1 MHIETIGKIFTLKAD
16 KQPKQHNRMKFRIN
30 LSQHSIVKWLIKY
43 VHAFSR
49 KMHIE
54 TIGKIP
60 QICLIPK
67 HAFLNQINY
76 KQLIVRSFG

>member
-1 MHIETIGKIFTLKAD
+1 MNFKEISIFTMKAD

-30 LSQHSIVKWLIKY
+30 LSQHSIVKWLIKC

-60 QICLIPK
+60 QICLIPE

-76 KQLIVRSFG
+76 KQLIVRSFS

>member
-1 MHIETIGKIFTLKAD
+1 MNVKEISIFTVKAD
-16 KQPKQHNRMKFRIN
+16 KQPEQHNRMKFRIN
-30 LSQHSIVKWLIKY
+30 ISQHSIVKWLIKY

-54 TIGKIP
+54 TIGQIP

-76 KQLIVRSFG
+76 KQLIVRSFT

>member
-1 MHIETIGKIFTLKAD
+1 MNVKEISILTIKAD
-16 KQPKQHNRMKFRIN
+16 EQPEQHNQMKFRIN
-30 LSQHSIVKWLIKY
+30 LSQHSIVKWLIKC
-43 VHAFSR
+43 VHAFSS
-49 KMHIE
+49 KLHIE

-60 QICLIPK
+60 QICLIPE

>member
-1 MHIETIGKIFTLKAD
+1 MYLYSLIYSTENKHAKPN
-16 KQPKQHNRMKFRIN
+16 QYNRMKFRIN
-30 LSQHSIVKWLIKY
+30 LSQHSIVKWLIKC

-60 QICLIPK
+60 QICLIPE

-76 KQLIVRSFG
+76 KQLIVRSFS